1 MSARS
6 LIIPV
11 PGGQIARPRKRL
23 ALILRYRQVYFFT
36 PSSNSA
42 LNINPLN
49 STFLLNPQSLCRT
62 PAHFAVCNQA
72 VAVQQFLDLS
82 DTCALFDIRQRNQNR
97 PRNLTNLILIGI
109 ANIQQYK
116 ILRTAVD

>member
-6 LIIPV
+6 LIIAV

-23 ALILRYRQVYFFT
+23 ALILRYRRVYFFT

-42 LNINPLN
+42 LNINALN
-49 STFLLNPQSLCRT
+49 SSFLQNPQSLGRT
-62 PAHFAVCNQA
+62 PAHFAVCTQA
-72 VAVQQFLDLS
+72 VAVQQFFDFS
-82 DTCALFDIRQRNQNR
+82 DSCALFDIRQRYQNR
-97 PRNLTNLILIGI
+97 PRNLTNLILVGI

-116 ILRTAVD
+116 ILGTAVD